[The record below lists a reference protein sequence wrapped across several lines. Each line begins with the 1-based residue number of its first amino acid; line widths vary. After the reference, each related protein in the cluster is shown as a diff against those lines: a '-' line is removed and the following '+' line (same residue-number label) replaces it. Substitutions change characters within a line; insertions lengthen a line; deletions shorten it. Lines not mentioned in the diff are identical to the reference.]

1 MEPHFHS
8 LFTHNECNFVMLV
21 ESANLCAS
29 WPGPQ
34 MHHVCVM
41 QIWYMLRQ

>member
-8 LFTHNECNFVMLV
+8 LFTHTECNFVMLI

-29 WPGPQ
+29 
-34 MHHVCVM
+34 
-41 QIWYMLRQ
+41 